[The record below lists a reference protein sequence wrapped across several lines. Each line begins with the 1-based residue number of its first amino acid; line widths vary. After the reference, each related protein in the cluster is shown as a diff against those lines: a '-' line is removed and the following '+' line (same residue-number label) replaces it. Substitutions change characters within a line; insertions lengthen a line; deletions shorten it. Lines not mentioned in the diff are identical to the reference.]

1 VVALYLNVRIRV
13 RGDADRRTSFRL
25 VTSAVRPPEPFL
37 CSIPFLWGAGN
48 IFLNMEKE
56 GSFGRTSTEVEVGGA
71 WGELR
76 SHFVSSHL
84 VLKEPPS
91 ASASGH
97 FR

>member
-1 VVALYLNVRIRV
+1 
-13 RGDADRRTSFRL
+13 
-25 VTSAVRPPEPFL
+25 
-37 CSIPFLWGAGN
+37 
-48 IFLNMEKE
+48 LNMEKE

-76 SHFVSSHL
+76 SHFVSSRL